1 MGDNPAVI
9 ILILKKKK
17 TFSLSIIPN
26 LAILATYTQFGK
38 LDD

>member
-1 MGDNPAVI
+1 M
-9 ILILKKKK
+9 LS

-38 LDD
+38 LESLQLKAIIMLMV

>member
-1 MGDNPAVI
+1 M
-9 ILILKKKK
+9 ILNFDITIMLL

-26 LAILATYTQFGK
+26 LAILATYTPFGK